1 MPAIEYD
8 IITVGGGL
16 GGASLA
22 RSMAERG
29 ARVLVLERETRFR
42 DRVRGEAMAPW
53 GVAEA
58 KLLGIHELL
67 FGLGGRELRWADNYM
82 GPQLVQH
89 RDLIETTPQRL
100 GWLTFYHPAM
110 QEKLLAAVARAGAE
124 VQRGVKVTAATAG
137 APPSVEIEHAGSVER
152 VAARLVVGAD
162 GRSSM
167 VRKWAGFTQSHDAPR
182 MLLAGLLF
190 EGLSF
195 PEDTFHIAM
204 MPGSGHTAFVFPQ
217 GGRRVRAYFGY
228 HKDTIARRIQGDADV
243 ARFIEA
249 AENVGLPRA
258 HFAGAT
264 AAGPLASFDG
274 ADNWV
279 EHPCRDGVVL
289 VGDAAATSDP
299 TWGQGLSLT
308 ARDVR
313 VLRDCL
319 IADDDWQAACDAYA
333 AEHDRHYGVV
343 HRTDC
348 WMAELFL
355 EIGSEADARRAR
367 AMPLIAQDPDRIPDV
382 ATSGPEAPSGDEIR
396 RRFFGED

>member
-53 GVAEA
+53 GVADA

-67 FGLGGRELRWADNYM
+67 LGLGGRELRWADNYM
-82 GPQLVQH
+82 GSQVVQH
-89 RDLIETTPQRL
+89 RDLIETTPQRA

-110 QEKLLAAVARAGAE
+110 QEKLLAAAAQAGAE
-124 VQRGVKVTAATAG
+124 LRRGVKVNSVTPG
-137 APPSVEIEHAGSVER
+137 APPSVEIDTAGSVER
-152 VAARLVVGAD
+152 IAARLVVGAD

-167 VRKWAGFTQSHDAPR
+167 ARKWAGFKQSHDAPR

-190 EGLSF
+190 DGMSF

-217 GGRRVRAYFGY
+217 GGGRVRAYFGY
-228 HKDTIARRIQGDADV
+228 HQDTIARRIQGDSDV

-249 AENVGLPRA
+249 AENIGLPREY
-258 HFAGAT
+258 FAGAT

-279 EHPCRDGVVL
+279 EHPYRDGVVL
-289 VGDAAATSDP
+289 IGDAAATSDP

-319 IADDDWQAACDAYA
+319 IADDDWQAACEAYA
-333 AEHDRHYGVV
+333 AEHDRHYGAV

-355 EIGSEADARRAR
+355 EIGSEADARRTR

-382 ATSGPEAPSGDEIR
+382 ATSGPEAPSNEETR
-396 RRFFGED
+396 RRLFGED